1 MGYYFDFHLH
11 SCLSPCGDNDMT
23 PYNMANMAALAGY
36 QIIALSDHN
45 TTKNCP
51 AIIKAAEAAG
61 IVAIPAMELTT
72 MEEVHVLCLLPD
84 LTAARELDAIV
95 YEHLPDISND
105 PEIFGHQWVMDDAD
119 NILAE
124 EAKLLTSATSIGLYD
139 VAALLRYLG
148 GIAIPAHID
157 RPSFSLIAN
166 LGFYDE
172 AMGFEAVEITRQCDK
187 KIFMS
192 EHPELKQ
199 MPYIIDSDAHDLIAI
214 PDARY
219 SLALSDLTAEA
230 VINAVAKGELLG
242 RL

>member
-95 YEHLPDISND
+95 YE
-105 PEIFGHQWVMDDAD
+105 
-119 NILAE
+119 
-124 EAKLLTSATSIGLYD
+124 
-139 VAALLRYLG
+139 
-148 GIAIPAHID
+148 
-157 RPSFSLIAN
+157 
-166 LGFYDE
+166 
-172 AMGFEAVEITRQCDK
+172 
-187 KIFMS
+187 
-192 EHPELKQ
+192 
-199 MPYIIDSDAHDLIAI
+199 
-214 PDARY
+214 
-219 SLALSDLTAEA
+219 
-230 VINAVAKGELLG
+230 
-242 RL
+242 

>member
-1 MGYYFDFHLH
+1 MGYFFDFHLH

-23 PYNMANMAALAGY
+23 PYNIANMAALAGY

-51 AIIKAAEAAG
+51 AIIKAAAAAG

-72 MEEVHVLCLLPD
+72 MEEVHVLCLLPN
-84 LTAARELDAIV
+84 LSAAQKLDEIV
-95 YEHLPDISND
+95 YEQLPNITND

-119 NILAE
+119 HILAE

-139 VAALLRYLG
+139 VAKLLRSLG
-148 GIAIPAHID
+148 GVAIPAHID

-166 LGFYDE
+166 LGFYD
-172 AMGFEAVEITRQCDK
+172 AQMGFPAVEITRQYDK
-187 KIFMS
+187 ELFVS
-192 EHPELKQ
+192 EHPELNGL
-199 MPYIIDSDAHDLIAI
+199 PYIIDSDAHDLIAI
-214 PDARY
+214 PDAQY
-219 SLALSDLTAEA
+219 ALELTSLTAGA
-230 VINAVAKGELLG
+230 VIEAIERGELLG